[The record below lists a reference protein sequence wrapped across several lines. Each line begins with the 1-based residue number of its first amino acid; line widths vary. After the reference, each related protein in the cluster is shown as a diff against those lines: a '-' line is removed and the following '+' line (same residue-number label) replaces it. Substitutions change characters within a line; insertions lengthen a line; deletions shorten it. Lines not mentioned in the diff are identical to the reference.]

1 MRRPAILA
9 ISTIG
14 LLLCVA
20 VGSAEAQRELELGTI
35 EFPTSARSPEA
46 QELFIHGTALMHSF
60 MWEDAAELFQEAQR
74 LEPDF
79 AMAYWGEAMSHSEG
93 HHFPA
98 GQDLPAARQVLGRLG
113 STRAE
118 RAAKAPTEREKAYL
132 NAVEVLY
139 GAGDAQ
145 ERALAYS
152 AAMGQIYS
160 DYPDDLEA
168 AAFYALS
175 LMRTVTRGEDSIR
188 QDMRAGSIAQAVFRE
203 NPDHPGAAHYVIH
216 AFDDPVHAPIGL
228 YAALKYADIA
238 PAAVHALHMPSHL
251 FVQRGMWDHLAKSN
265 EASWAASVDRAK
277 RKGLSP
283 TSYSFHALYWLQY
296 AYLEQG
302 RYDKAEECLDEIR
315 AVTALP
321 DVPPAITARQ
331 AVMEARQTMHTR
343 QWRIPPD
350 LSQLVERIVDDPS
363 EVRSHAAGAVLLAA
377 GVSAARLGDLAA
389 VNLAVQG
396 AREMHAYLDA
406 MGSESSSAKQAAVA
420 LKEIE
425 AMAQLAK
432 GQADAAV
439 RLLEEAT
446 AIEETMVPP
455 SGPPGEGVTDGPI
468 KPSHE
473 LFGEVLLELDRP
485 AEAAEQFAE
494 ALLRM
499 PHRPQSLLGSARAAG
514 KSGDAQTARAHYEEL
529 VQLWAGS
536 AEQTSV
542 EEAQRFLQQTEE
554 QEP

>member
-1 MRRPAILA
+1 MRRSAILA
-9 ISTIG
+9 TSTIA

-20 VGSAEAQRELELGTI
+20 VGFAEAQRELKVGTI
-35 EFPTSARSPEA
+35 EFPTSARTPEA
-46 QELFIHGTALMHSF
+46 QELFIGGTALMHSF
-60 MWEDAAELFQEAQR
+60 MWEDAAEMFKEAQR

-79 AMAYWGEAMSHSEG
+79 AMAYWGEALSHSTG

-98 GQDLPAARQVLGRLG
+98 GQDLPAARQALGRLG

-152 AAMGQIYS
+152 AAMGQIYR

-188 QDMRAGSIAQAVFRE
+188 QDMEAGSIAQAVFRE

-216 AFDDPVHAPIGL
+216 AFDDPVHAPVAL

-238 PAAVHALHMPSHL
+238 PAAVHALHMPSHI

-277 RKGLSP
+277 ALGLSP
-283 TSYSFHALYWLQY
+283 TAYSFHALYWLQY

-302 RYDKAEECLDEIR
+302 RYDKAEETLDKIR

-321 DVPPAITARQ
+321 DVPPATAARQ
-331 AVMEARQTMHTR
+331 AVMEARQTVHTR
-343 QWRIPPD
+343 QWRVPPD
-350 LSQLVERIVDDPS
+350 LSQLVERIMDDPS

-377 GVSAARLGDLAA
+377 GVSAARLDDVAA
-389 VNLAVQG
+389 ADLAVQG
-396 AREMHAYLDA
+396 VRELHAYLDA
-406 MGSESSSAKQAAVA
+406 MGGDASSVKQAAVT
-420 LKEIE
+420 LKEVE

-455 SGPPGEGVTDGPI
+455 SGPPGEGTTDGPI

-473 LFGEVLLELDRP
+473 LLGEVLLELDRP

-514 KSGDAQTARAHYEEL
+514 KIGDAQTARAHYEEL
-529 VQLWAGS
+529 VQLWTGS
-536 AEQTSV
+536 DERTSV

-554 QEP
+554 Q